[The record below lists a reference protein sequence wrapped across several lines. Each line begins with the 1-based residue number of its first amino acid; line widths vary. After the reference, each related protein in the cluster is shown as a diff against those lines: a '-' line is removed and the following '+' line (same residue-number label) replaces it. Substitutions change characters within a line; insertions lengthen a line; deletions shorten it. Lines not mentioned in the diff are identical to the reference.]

1 MRILGIDPGYAIM
14 GWGVLEYQ
22 GNRFRTIAY
31 GSLETEAGVPMPD
44 RLKEIYDG
52 LSEIIK
58 RYEPDEAAVEELFFH
73 RNTTT
78 VIGVGEARGIAML
91 ACVEGGLTV
100 SEYTPMQIKQALV
113 GYGKA
118 DKKQVQEMVRT
129 ILHLDK
135 VPKPDDTADAIAA
148 AICHAHTRDH
158 SSYGGRDLVD
168 QGAGDVRGR
177 REREEG
183 VLSEHRSMG
192 TGQRNLRRLLAKER
206 GSGRKR

>member
-22 GNRFRTIAY
+22 GNRFCTIAY
-31 GSLETEAGVPMPD
+31 GSLETDAGVPMPM
-44 RLKEIYDG
+44 RLKQIYDG
-52 LSEIIK
+52 LSDII
-58 RYEPDEAAVEELFFH
+58 RQYGPDEAAVEELFFH

-129 ILHLDK
+129 ILHLEK

-148 AICHAHTRDH
+148 AICHAHSRDH
-158 SSYGGRDLVD
+158 AVYAGRNLVD

-183 VLSEHRSMG
+183 VLSEQRSMG

-206 GSGRKR
+206 GSGRR

>member
-22 GNRFRTIAY
+22 GNRFQTIAY
-31 GSLETEAGVPMPD
+31 GSLETDAGIPMPM

-52 LSEIIK
+52 LSEII
-58 RYEPDEAAVEELFFH
+58 RLYQPTEAAIEELFFH

-148 AICHAHTRDH
+148 AICHAHSRKH
-158 SSYGGRDLVD
+158 SAYGSSGLVD

-183 VLSEHRSMG
+183 VLSENRSMG
-192 TGQRNLRRLLAKER
+192 TGQRNLRRLLSKER
-206 GSGRKR
+206 MNGRKR